1 LVLGEAYF
9 VGGRCSKLSI
19 WKSLLAVAIWVTAV
33 GAQEGATEVLTLEK
47 ALELSEQYNPQIRAA
62 AAGTDL
68 ARAGI
73 RTARMY
79 PNPESQFLFGQQYG
93 RLSFNPPGPAGLL
106 QHYSIGQLIELPSV
120 RQTRIETAQLGE
132 SSAELVALE
141 IRRTVRGAVKQA
153 FYEVLRRQSEVRLSE
168 ENLRL
173 IEDLRR
179 RVQVQ
184 VEVGEA
190 ARLEL
195 TRAEA
200 EVATA
205 QTLARGAQ
213 LRYLTAVS
221 SLRTAINSPLGSN
234 IDARGTLDPAVLLP
248 GLAKLRED
256 VMLRHPAIAAADTE
270 VRRAEARLRS
280 ERAQRKP
287 QPTFRVEYENQPDL
301 GFYRMGVSIP
311 VPLWNKRE
319 GPIAEAE
326 AALRQTQAFAD
337 IRRLEITGALERAY
351 RLYEAASQQV
361 SGLEKGALQEAEA
374 ALRAAEAAFRFGERG
389 IIEVLDAQRV
399 LRSVRTEYLNAQY
412 DRQAAWIELQQL
424 QALDISLPGGK
435 P

>member
-1 LVLGEAYF
+1 MF
-9 VGGRCSKLSI
+9 KLSI

-213 LRYLTAVS
+213 LRYLTQ
-221 SLRTAINSPLGSN
+221 SPRCG
-234 IDARGTLDPAVLLP
+234 
-248 GLAKLRED
+248 
-256 VMLRHPAIAAADTE
+256 
-270 VRRAEARLRS
+270 RRSIRL
-280 ERAQRKP
+280 
-287 QPTFRVEYENQPDL
+287 
-301 GFYRMGVSIP
+301 
-311 VPLWNKRE
+311 
-319 GPIAEAE
+319 
-326 AALRQTQAFAD
+326 
-337 IRRLEITGALERAY
+337 
-351 RLYEAASQQV
+351 
-361 SGLEKGALQEAEA
+361 
-374 ALRAAEAAFRFGERG
+374 
-389 IIEVLDAQRV
+389 
-399 LRSVRTEYLNAQY
+399 
-412 DRQAAWIELQQL
+412 
-424 QALDISLPGGK
+424 
-435 P
+435 